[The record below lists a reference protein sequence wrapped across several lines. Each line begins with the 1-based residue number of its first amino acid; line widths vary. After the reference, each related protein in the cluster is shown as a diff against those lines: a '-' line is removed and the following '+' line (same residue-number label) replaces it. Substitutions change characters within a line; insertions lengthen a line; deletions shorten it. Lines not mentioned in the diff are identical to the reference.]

1 MRTWIIAAALAALA
15 LGPAARAQP
24 AAPAP
29 AYVSALCVWRAV
41 PDPVRAQVLAA
52 GPGVSDLA
60 QALQTDAGAA
70 VAAAA
75 DACNV
80 PAAGQAHDDHAQALT
95 FLVVEAW
102 SAARLESQYGVGE
115 ASLRQAWANTPAVT
129 RAEVLKADDDPTP
142 AAAIAALAPM
152 TASLDL
158 TVDDAKL
165 LVAIYASVRLH
176 LAAIGEPG

>member
-1 MRTWIIAAALAALA
+1 
-15 LGPAARAQP
+15 
-24 AAPAP
+24 
-29 AYVSALCVWRAV
+29 
-41 PDPVRAQVLAA
+41 
-52 GPGVSDLA
+52 
-60 QALQTDAGAA
+60 
-70 VAAAA
+70 
-75 DACNV
+75 
-80 PAAGQAHDDHAQALT
+80 
-95 FLVVEAW
+95 VVEAW

-158 TVDDAKL
+158 TADDAKL